1 MTIER
6 VIVAGFKSFA
16 ERTEV
21 ALRPLTILAGANGAG
36 KSTVMQA
43 LLLLKQT
50 LESDY
55 DAGPL
60 RLDGPHVAFSRV
72 EQMLWAGPPQKATT
86 FTLGLHVSGQI
97 GYEATFA
104 KGTDGAVPLAIT
116 EAKYIYRDQLS
127 TLSPVP
133 SQEQL
138 SVYVKLLS
146 NLLRDANASKIFN
159 LDIGSV
165 LSLLAGL
172 DIQIPTTSD
181 VQDLSLSGS
190 VKLLLPITSDIQ
202 DLSLSGSV
210 QRERCFLFVPWV
222 TARVSKSESEHI
234 VFLNGPPAQAHI
246 RRCVQ
251 SIIHLPGLRGNPS
264 RTYPAAAVGSSF
276 RGPFTHYVASVIAEW
291 QRRQDGRLSRL
302 NDDLFEL
309 GLTSYVCAQPVSDVE
324 LALRVGRTPGA
335 TSSDTVDIADTGL
348 GLSQALPVLVALLVA
363 EPGQLVLVEH
373 PELHLH
379 PRAVRALAG
388 LLQRAIK
395 RGVWVVLETHSDL
408 LLISLQEQVARGALR
423 PEDVLLHWVQ
433 RDERGASVLHSTT
446 LDESGDWGEDI
457 PVDFEDIRLKAVSS
471 YLKATFKM

>member
-6 VIVAGFKSFA
+6 VILAGFKSFA

-21 ALRPLTILAGANGAG
+21 ALRPLTILAGANGSG

-55 DAGPL
+55 DPGPL

-72 EQMLWAGPPQKATT
+72 EQMLWAGPPQRAAQ
-86 FTLGLHVSGQI
+86 FTLGLHLSSRRGPL
-97 GYEATFA
+97 GYEATFRQ
-104 KGTDGAVPLAIT
+104 GEEGVPPLEIAQAT
-116 EAKYIYRDQLS
+116 YICCDRRAA
-127 TLSPVP
+127 LSPEP

-138 SVYVKLLS
+138 AAYLRLLNS
-146 NLLRDANASKIFN
+146 LGVVLPSGQDLDPSGRVQRQGFFLFIPSLTRARDGEQ
-159 LDIGSV
+159 LDS
-165 LSLLAGL
+165 LSLLR
-172 DIQIPTTSD
+172 P
-181 VQDLSLSGS
+181 
-190 VKLLLPITSDIQ
+190 PISPY
-202 DLSLSGSV
+202 V
-210 QRERCFLFVPWV
+210 ERVM
-222 TARVSKSESEHI
+222 R
-234 VFLNGPPAQAHI
+234 
-246 RRCVQ
+246 
-251 SIIHLPGLRGNPS
+251 SIIHVPGLRDSP
-264 RTYPAAAVGSSF
+264 RRAYPAAAIGASL
-276 RGPFTHYVASVIAEW
+276 RGPFTHYAASVIAEW
-291 QRRQDGRLSRL
+291 QRRPDERLRRL

-309 GLTSYVCAQPVSDVE
+309 GLTSNVRARPVSDVE

-335 TSSDTVDIADTGL
+335 TSSDTVDIADAGL
-348 GLSQALPVLVALLVA
+348 GLSQVLPVLVALLVA
-363 EPGQLVLVEH
+363 EPGQLVFVEY

-388 LLQRAIK
+388 PIRRAVQ

-423 PEDVLLHWVQ
+423 PEDALLHWAQ

-446 LDESGDWGEDI
+446 LDANGDWGEDV
-457 PVDFEDIRLKAVSS
+457 PVDFEDIRLNAVSS

>member
-36 KSTVMQA
+36 KSTLMHA

-72 EQMLWAGPPQKATT
+72 EQMLWAGPPQRAAQ
-86 FTLGLHVSGQI
+86 FTLGLHLSSRH
-97 GYEATFA
+97 GYEATFRQGEG
-104 KGTDGAVPLAIT
+104 GTPPLEIAQAT
-116 EAKYIYRDQLS
+116 YVYRDQRAALS
-127 TLSPVP
+127 LEP
-133 SQEQL
+133 SQEQFAAYL
-138 SVYVKLLS
+138 RLLS
-146 NLLRDANASKIFN
+146 SLGIALPNRQDFVPSGRVQRQGFFLFIPSLARVRDGEQADS
-159 LDIGSV
+159 
-165 LSLLAGL
+165 
-172 DIQIPTTSD
+172 
-181 VQDLSLSGS
+181 LSLSRP
-190 VKLLLPITSDIQ
+190 PIIPDA
-202 DLSLSGSV
+202 
-210 QRERCFLFVPWV
+210 ERDV
-222 TARVSKSESEHI
+222 R
-234 VFLNGPPAQAHI
+234 G
-246 RRCVQ
+246 
-251 SIIHLPGLRGNPS
+251 IIHLPGLRGNPS

-309 GLTSYVCAQPVSDVE
+309 GLTSSVRAHRVSDVE
-324 LALRVGRTPGA
+324 LALRVGRTLGA
-335 TSSDTVDIADTGL
+335 ESDDLVDIADAGL

-363 EPGQLVLVEH
+363 EPGQLVFVEH

-446 LDESGDWGEDI
+446 LDESGAWGDMPI
-457 PVDFEDIRLKAVSS
+457 DFNDVHLEAMRS
-471 YLKATFKM
+471 YLDAAIKT

>member
-6 VIVAGFKSFA
+6 VILAGFKSFA

-36 KSTVMQA
+36 KSTLMHA

-72 EQMLWAGPPQKATT
+72 EQMLWAGPPQRAAQ
-86 FTLGLHVSGQI
+86 FTLGFHLSSRH
-97 GYEATFA
+97 GYEVTFRQGKGDTLPLEIAQATY
-104 KGTDGAVPLAIT
+104 V
-116 EAKYIYRDQLS
+116 YRDQRAALS
-127 TLSPVP
+127 LEP
-133 SQEQL
+133 SQEQFAAYL
-138 SVYVKLLS
+138 RLL
-146 NLLRDANASKIFN
+146 
-159 LDIGSV
+159 GSLGV
-165 LSLLAGL
+165 AL
-172 DIQIPTTSD
+172 PNR
-181 VQDLSLSGS
+181 QDFVFSGR
-190 VKLLLPITSDIQ
+190 
-202 DLSLSGSV
+202 V
-210 QRERCFLFVPWV
+210 QRQGFFLFVPLLI
-222 TARVSKSESEHI
+222 RSLDSEQADGLSL
-234 VFLNGPPAQAHI
+234 FRPPI
-246 RRCVQ
+246 SPDVERDVRG
-251 SIIHLPGLRGNPS
+251 IIHLPGLRGNPS

-276 RGPFTHYVASVIAEW
+276 RGPFTHYAASVIAEW
-291 QRRQDGRLSRL
+291 QRRQDERLRRL
-302 NDDLFEL
+302 DDDLTAL
-309 GLTSYVCAQPVSDVE
+309 GLTSSVRAHRVSDVE
-324 LALRVGRTPGA
+324 LALRVGRTLGA
-335 TSSDTVDIADTGL
+335 ESDDLVDIADTGL

-363 EPGQLVLVEH
+363 EPGQLVFVEH

-388 LLQRAIK
+388 PLRRAIE

-446 LDESGDWGEDI
+446 LDESGAWGDMPI
-457 PVDFEDIRLKAVSS
+457 DFNDVHLEAMRN
-471 YLKATFKM
+471 YLDAAIKT